1 MYLNIQPLYFLDSWA
16 DSGIL
21 DWRCY
26 VTPTT
31 FIVAWICSIHTLQG
45 GKEMKKTL
53 LKALAISLM
62 FAAVSSVVFG
72 AGAAEKSDDV
82 TVNMFQLK
90 VEIKDAIDGYAADYS
105 AATPGVTVKVETLG
119 GGGDYGGAMKA
130 KAQAGQM
137 PDIFMIEG
145 RGGYDIWKDY
155 IADLSDQPW
164 VADTDLAFKVDGKVV
179 GFPVAIEGYGMA
191 YNAEI
196 LKKAGI
202 NPATLTTRAA
212 YERAFKLLDSKKAE
226 LGIDAPVAMAA
237 SVAGGMWWVAGQHNL
252 AAYWGGGLDFTDTSI
267 IDKALKGE
275 LDKERFMQYTKYLQ
289 LLFKYADKKILLNG
303 SYDDQVGSFAQGKTA
318 FLHQGNWVD
327 PNLEQLG
334 VTFEIGY
341 APHAFLEK
349 EQKGLYL
356 FAPSWYCVN
365 TKSPNA
371 EAAKAF
377 LASIATTPEGHA
389 YMVNEAGMIP
399 AFKSV
404 KLKPSGQ
411 LSQAL
416 MAANAKGGNYGVF
429 FGMLPDGAGQ
439 NIFGPIFDLF
449 AQNPN
454 NTDQFIADMTKAVA
468 GLAKK

>member
-1 MYLNIQPLYFLDSWA
+1 
-16 DSGIL
+16 
-21 DWRCY
+21 
-26 VTPTT
+26 
-31 FIVAWICSIHTLQG
+31 
-45 GKEMKKTL
+45 MKKTFTRVL
-53 LKALAISLM
+53 ALTFVFAI
-62 FAAVSSVVFG
+62 VTSVVFG
-72 AGAAEKSDDV
+72 AGATEQSGDA

-90 VEIKDAIDGYAADYS
+90 VEIKDAIDAYAAQYS
-105 AATPGVTVKVETLG
+105 AATDGVTVKVETLG

-130 KAQAGQM
+130 KVQSGQM

-145 RGGYDIWKDY
+145 QGGYDIWKEY

-164 VADTDLAFKVDGKVV
+164 VGDTDLAFKVDGKVV

-212 YERAFKLLDSKKAE
+212 YEKAFKTLNAKKAE

-237 SVAGGMWWVAGQHNL
+237 SVAGGMWWVAAQHNL
-252 AAYWGGGLDFTDTSI
+252 AAYWGGGLDFEDTSVI
-267 IDKALKGE
+267 EQALNGS
-275 LDKERFMQYTKYLQ
+275 LDQARFMQYTKYLQ
-289 LLFKYADKKILLNG
+289 LLFKYADQKILLNG

-334 VTFEIGY
+334 VTFDIGY
-341 APHAFLEK
+341 APHAFLDTVQE
-349 EQKGLYL
+349 GLYL

-377 LASIATTPEGHA
+377 LTSIATTQKGHE

-404 KLKPSGQ
+404 TLKPSGQ

-449 AQNPN
+449 AQNPD
-454 NTDQFIADMTKAVA
+454 NTKQFIADMNRAVA
-468 GLAKK
+468 NFK